1 MLFPKKAVI
10 LSQTYW
16 ITLIKS
22 LAKEVVGTH
31 GKGSLSKLIGIFNI
45 KLKIQYRIQKFI
57 FSLSQHLF

>member
-1 MLFPKKAVI
+1 MLFPEKAII

-16 ITLIKS
+16 ITLNK
-22 LAKEVVGTH
+22 LLVKKVVGIH

-45 KLKIQYRIQKFI
+45 KLKIQYGIQKFI